1 LDSMGEL
8 NKFVME
14 LKGFSR
20 RFQANAEALKKE
32 RHIASWTLRDLL
44 TDLSEIL
51 YKSAEYLERS
61 GQRWVPNPYFE
72 ICLKCGEPKP
82 EAGCEAC
89 GDHALCSRGEL
100 VLEELKP

>member
-1 LDSMGEL
+1 MGEL

-32 RHIASWTLRDLL
+32 RHIASWTSEGSPALRDL
-44 TDLSEIL
+44 
-51 YKSAEYLERS
+51 
-61 GQRWVPNPYFE
+61 
-72 ICLKCGEPKP
+72 
-82 EAGCEAC
+82 
-89 GDHALCSRGEL
+89 L